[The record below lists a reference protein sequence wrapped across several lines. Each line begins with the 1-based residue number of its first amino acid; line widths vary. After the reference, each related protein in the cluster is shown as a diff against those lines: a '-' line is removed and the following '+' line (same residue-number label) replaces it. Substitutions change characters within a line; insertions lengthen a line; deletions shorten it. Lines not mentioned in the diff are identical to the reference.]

1 MSYSKNDQVRI
12 RYMQLGKYRVTLTGV
27 IESWKGSEIGFY
39 DQNKRYYNLTLDNVL
54 RIEPVLRKADDKDFD
69 IDGGT
74 EQSSLDEFL

>member
-39 DQNKRYYNLTLDNVL
+39 DHNKRYYNLTLDNVL
-54 RIEPVLRKADDKDFD
+54 RIEPVHRKVEDKDFD
-69 IDGGT
+69 GEGSM
-74 EQSSLDEFL
+74 EQSSLDDFL